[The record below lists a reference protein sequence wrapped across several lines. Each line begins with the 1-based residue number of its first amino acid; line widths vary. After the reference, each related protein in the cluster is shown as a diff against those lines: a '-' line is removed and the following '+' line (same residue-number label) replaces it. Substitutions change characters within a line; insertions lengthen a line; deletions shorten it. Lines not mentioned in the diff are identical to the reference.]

1 MLGYGTQDNMGTT
14 LNVDNTTGNNF
25 NNTNNATPNV
35 TTEKKGFLSRINKKK
50 DKEEEEMQLIQKNI
64 DNSLKVNVN
73 DIVNPLEMNI
83 KNSLFFRLHVSGLI
97 ESANVNRYVKIF

>member
-1 MLGYGTQDNMGTT
+1 MFGYGTQDNIGTT

-25 NNTNNATPNV
+25 NNTNNATPNA

-50 DKEEEEMQLIQKNI
+50 DKEEEMQLIQKNI

-97 ESANVNRYVKIF
+97 ESANVFRFTKIF